1 MKKMKKLWLL
11 LCAVSL
17 ILCSGGCELLDT
29 FLEEDLSQDERPA
42 EMLISHFIDVGQG
55 DSEFIELP
63 NGETML
69 IDAGVYDT
77 GAVVANYIKNLGY
90 TRIDYLVATHP
101 HSDHIGGIR
110 TVLNQF
116 EVGNVYMPKA
126 EANSYT
132 YEKLLTAIKNKGLKI
147 KNTKA
152 GMNILKSDAHD
163 LSIDALAPKS
173 TSYDSLNDYSI
184 VIRISYKQR
193 NFLYM
198 GDAEALSEG
207 EILKK
212 YPDLKADV
220 IKVGHHG
227 SNTSSSQAF
236 VDAVNAEY
244 AVFSLGKDNNY
255 HHPHKKIVDR
265 WKKAGVTM
273 YRTDEKGTIIISSD
287 GTELKVSTEK

>member
-1 MKKMKKLWLL
+1 MKKIKLFLLL
-11 LCAVSL
+11 LCTIGVL
-17 ILCSGGCELLDT
+17 LCSSGCEILDT

-42 EMLISHFIDVGQG
+42 ELLVSHFIDVGQG

-69 IDAGVYDT
+69 IDAGVYDA
-77 GAVVANYIKNLGY
+77 GPVVTEYIKNLGY
-90 TRIDYLVATHP
+90 SKIDYLVATHP
-101 HSDHIGGIR
+101 HADHIGGLRAVI
-110 TVLNQF
+110 NEF
-116 EVGNVYMPKA
+116 EIGSVYMPKA
-126 EANSYT
+126 ETDTFS

-152 GMNILKSDAHD
+152 GTNIMKSDAYE
-163 LSIDALAPKS
+163 LSIDVLAPVGSK
-173 TSYDSLNDYSI
+173 YESLNDYSV

-193 NFLYM
+193 RFLYM

-212 YPDLKADV
+212 YSDMQADV

-227 SNTSSSQAF
+227 SSTSSSQAF
-236 VDAVNAEY
+236 IDAVKAKY
-244 AVFSLGKDNNY
+244 AIFSLGKDNDY
-255 HHPHKKIVDR
+255 HHPHQKVVDR

-273 YRTDEKGTIIISSD
+273 YRTDERGTITISTD
-287 GTELKVSTEK
+287 GTKLDVRTEK